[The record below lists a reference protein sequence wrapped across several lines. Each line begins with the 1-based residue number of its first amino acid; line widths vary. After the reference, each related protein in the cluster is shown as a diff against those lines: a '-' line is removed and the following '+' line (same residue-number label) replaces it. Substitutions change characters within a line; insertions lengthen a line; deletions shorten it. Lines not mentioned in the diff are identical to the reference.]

1 MSKDIKEDNK
11 KEEKKNTDRI
21 HITKTIIEGVGT
33 VGKIVTDSIFNH
45 EKNEIEKLKIEKDA
59 EIKKLEKE
67 NEQMKLELKRKEEEE
82 KKEKERIIEGNKEWK
97 NERNNIINSIIIN
110 IIYVDLIEKTYKE
123 YLINF
128 KNELEK
134 KIILLFK
141 NNNNEKYKLLI
152 KNINDL
158 IFNKIKDKIPKI
170 KTLNFIIL
178 GFTGAGKSCLT
189 NAILKKILTKESSG
203 INSGTQEFYRYDN
216 PDEVPGIAIYDTI
229 GVEPTNAK
237 RNLIEI
243 KALVKKTFEDNLQDS
258 DKSLHG
264 IIYCIKNGSDA
275 NRILDGEINF
285 IKELNDIYGNSDIL
299 TIAFT
304 QSLDQNNEKIKER
317 MNELRE
323 KMNNNEIEII
333 PVHAKEEKIKIYNQE
348 IIVPQFGLIEL
359 KNTMMKNSKKII
371 MAHLK
376 YSTKKIMIEYYKNN
390 IKEIYNEMDNKYK
403 IYEFNNTFIKESEI
417 ILKNLFEENN
427 LIDINFDFTDIEKYI
442 LDNIEKMNE
451 KIKNILIEKY
461 EDKSI
466 NKIYENFNNFN
477 LKYDKKL
484 NDNNMKE
491 YFISKFN
498 EFFENEITKKISKII
513 TGKSL
518 KIFLDK
524 SIDIICELIS
534 NNISNE
540 ELEDLV
546 KYNINNLL
554 AKINKNNA
562 GTN

>member
-1 MSKDIKEDNK
+1 
-11 KEEKKNTDRI
+11 
-21 HITKTIIEGVGT
+21 
-33 VGKIVTDSIFNH
+33 
-45 EKNEIEKLKIEKDA
+45 
-59 EIKKLEKE
+59 
-67 NEQMKLELKRKEEEE
+67 
-82 KKEKERIIEGNKEWK
+82 
-97 NERNNIINSIIIN
+97 
-110 IIYVDLIEKTYKE
+110 
-123 YLINF
+123 
-128 KNELEK
+128 
-134 KIILLFK
+134 
-141 NNNNEKYKLLI
+141 
-152 KNINDL
+152 
-158 IFNKIKDKIPKI
+158 
-170 KTLNFIIL
+170 
-178 GFTGAGKSCLT
+178 
-189 NAILKKILTKESSG
+189 
-203 INSGTQEFYRYDN
+203 
-216 PDEVPGIAIYDTI
+216 
-229 GVEPTNAK
+229 
-237 RNLIEI
+237 
-243 KALVKKTFEDNLQDS
+243 
-258 DKSLHG
+258 
-264 IIYCIKNGSDA
+264 
-275 NRILDGEINF
+275 
-285 IKELNDIYGNSDIL
+285 
-299 TIAFT
+299 
-304 QSLDQNNEKIKER
+304 
-317 MNELRE
+317 
-323 KMNNNEIEII
+323 
-333 PVHAKEEKIKIYNQE
+333 
-348 IIVPQFGLIEL
+348 
-359 KNTMMKNSKKII
+359 MKNSKKII

-562 GTN
+562 STN